1 VEKEAP
7 MSGKKKLDFDELEQA
22 GEAIAEEVETHKLR
36 SMIMLLLVVAVATF
50 GIRFLVGLRES

>member
-1 VEKEAP
+1 
-7 MSGKKKLDFDELEQA
+7 LEQA